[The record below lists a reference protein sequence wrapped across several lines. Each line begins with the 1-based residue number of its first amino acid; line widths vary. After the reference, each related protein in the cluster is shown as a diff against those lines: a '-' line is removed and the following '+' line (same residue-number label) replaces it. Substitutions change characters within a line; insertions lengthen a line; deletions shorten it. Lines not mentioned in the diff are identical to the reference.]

1 MPIDEARWN
10 STNAY
15 AREVYGAEPEHI
27 RRNREGAEA
36 AGLPTW
42 AVSPDVGR
50 LLALLAKTTQGRSA
64 LEIGTLGGYS
74 VLWLLEGMRPDARV
88 ITIEYVAAHADFSEA
103 EFARCGVG
111 DRVDVRRGEA
121 LDLLPEIVDSLGPE
135 SQDIV
140 FIDAD
145 KISYPEYYELT
156 AGLVAP
162 GGLLLVDNIFGSSGA
177 WIDEVDHPEAQ
188 AIDRMNRR
196 AAADDRFD
204 SAGVFVRAGLL
215 IARRL
220 PAS

>member
-1 MPIDEARWN
+1 MPMDEARWN

-15 AREVYGAEPEHI
+15 AREVYGVEPEHI
-27 RRNREGAEA
+27 RINREGADA

-42 AVSPDVGR
+42 AISPDLGR
-50 LLALLAKTTQGRSA
+50 LLALLARTTQGRSA

-74 VLWLLEGMRPDARV
+74 ALWLLEGMRPDGRM
-88 ITIEYVAAHADFSEA
+88 ITLEYAEAHADYSEA

-111 DRVDVRRGEA
+111 DRVDLRRGPA
-121 LDLLPEIVDSLGPE
+121 LELLPAIVEELGPA

-145 KISYPEYYELT
+145 KTAYPDYYELT
-156 AGLVAP
+156 AELVVP
-162 GGLLLVDNIFGSSGA
+162 GGLLLVDNIFGAGGA
-177 WIDEVDHPEAQ
+177 WIDDSDHPDAR

-196 AAADDRFD
+196 AAADARFD

-215 IARRL
+215 VARRR
-220 PAS
+220 PD

>member
-1 MPIDEARWN
+1 MPIDEARWR

-27 RRNREGAEA
+27 RANREAAEA

-42 AVSPDVGR
+42 AVSPELGR

-74 VLWLLEGMRPDARV
+74 TLWLLEGMRPDADI
-88 ITIEYVAAHADFSEA
+88 ITIEYDAAHADFSER
-103 EFARCGVG
+103 EFERHGVG
-111 DRVDVRRGEA
+111 DRVDLRRGEA
-121 LDLLPEIVDSLGPE
+121 LELLPAIVEALGPQ
-135 SQDIV
+135 SLDIV

-145 KISYPEYYELT
+145 KLSYPDYYELT
-156 AGLVAP
+156 ADLVVP

-177 WIDEVDHPEAQ
+177 WIDEIDHPDAQ

-196 AAADDRFD
+196 AATDERFD

-215 IARRL
+215 VARRL
-220 PAS
+220 PVS